1 MEILILFFNLF
12 FYIKCQ
18 NFIVSYSNLD
28 AVSLSR
34 HIFQNFHNQSGE
46 WLKLLKDEI
55 IEKEFNESN
64 VCLKN
69 VTMNVKNNEI
79 NPYID
84 YHHSLT
90 VFSPNP
96 LTIYIEGDL
105 YIDNKNE
112 SRFSIK
118 QNIFFY
124 SVQQEESINEPNLT
138 INYKYKPVNKTTEL
152 KLSNNKIEKKYK
164 FIVIKIIKEQILI
177 EFIPILKKESELV
190 IEGLFKTEDDDR
202 KDLMFQMSSIFG
214 GNVDYIDITGFY
226 GFCNNINNSIRV
238 FCFKDGSLHN
248 HTNKKGM
255 DEFMDDIFLSDLSNL
270 NDKYIGI
277 YFNYKIINQIFTTI
291 SNNKTIFNL
300 NEYVKF
306 KQLPKMNVRYL
317 KDFFQYLPLYYPIST
332 TFTINI
338 VTTSIECYD
347 LNQLLYNGRFNMSLE
362 LDIDTDKKE
371 TIFESIIEIQFKA
384 DINFD
389 IYDLYLKIDSCNLTK
404 LIIVKSLFKVKEKQY
419 LMEIIQNW
427 IDISLGIDNIVF
439 EEPVVLMHYVM
450 YVEDFQKGKYGFYIK
465 GRKNVNSFT

>member
-1 MEILILFFNLF
+1 
-12 FYIKCQ
+12 
-18 NFIVSYSNLD
+18 
-28 AVSLSR
+28 
-34 HIFQNFHNQSGE
+34 
-46 WLKLLKDEI
+46 
-55 IEKEFNESN
+55 
-64 VCLKN
+64 
-69 VTMNVKNNEI
+69 
-79 NPYID
+79 
-84 YHHSLT
+84 
-90 VFSPNP
+90 
-96 LTIYIEGDL
+96 
-105 YIDNKNE
+105 
-112 SRFSIK
+112 
-118 QNIFFY
+118 
-124 SVQQEESINEPNLT
+124 
-138 INYKYKPVNKTTEL
+138 
-152 KLSNNKIEKKYK
+152 
-164 FIVIKIIKEQILI
+164 
-177 EFIPILKKESELV
+177 
-190 IEGLFKTEDDDR
+190 
-202 KDLMFQMSSIFG
+202 MSSIFG

-371 TIFESIIEIQFKA
+371 TIFESIIETQFKA

-389 IYDLYLKIDSCNLTK
+389 IYDLYLKLKMMTEKILC
-404 LIIVKSLFKVKEKQY
+404 FK
-419 LMEIIQNW
+419 
-427 IDISLGIDNIVF
+427 
-439 EEPVVLMHYVM
+439 
-450 YVEDFQKGKYGFYIK
+450 
-465 GRKNVNSFT
+465 